1 MRQSHPMNGV
11 APRKTALLPS
21 SSSTQACR
29 SGGNVCGL
37 DGPGRHE
44 AVSSLPPGIGT
55 RNPTCCEKI
64 QNRIH
69 YSNE

>member
-29 SGGNVCGL
+29 RSGGNVCG
-37 DGPGRHE
+37 PGRQSG
-44 AVSSLPPGIGT
+44 VSSLPPGIPGYQ
-55 RNPTCCEKI
+55 ES
-64 QNRIH
+64 
-69 YSNE
+69 YSI

>member
-29 SGGNVCGL
+29 SGGNVCG
-37 DGPGRHE
+37 PGRQSTT
-44 AVSSLPPGIGT
+44 VPVPGVPPGIG
-55 RNPTCCEKI
+55 RRYQES
-64 QNRIH
+64 
-69 YSNE
+69 YML